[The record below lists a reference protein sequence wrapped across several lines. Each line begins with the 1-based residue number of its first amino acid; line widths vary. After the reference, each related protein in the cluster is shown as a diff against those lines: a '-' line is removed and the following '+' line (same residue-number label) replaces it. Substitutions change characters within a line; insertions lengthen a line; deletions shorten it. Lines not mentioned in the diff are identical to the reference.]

1 VGFGPGR
8 GGMVKSGSC
17 VGLPFDANG
26 VRMNWPVPVG

>member
-1 VGFGPGR
+1 
-8 GGMVKSGSC
+8 MVKSGSC